1 MNNALYSRSSG
12 QGPDLVLLHGL
23 FGQGTNLRSVA
34 RSLEADFRVHCLDLP
49 DHGRSAWLDTASLA
63 AYAAAVHSWMDQHEL
78 KAAHLLGHSLGG
90 KVAMELAL
98 TEPARVG
105 KLVVADMAPVTYA
118 EHHQVILDALQ
129 QVAAQ
134 GCQTRAEAQA
144 MLGEVIEDPGVVG
157 YLLMSLERAAEN
169 GVYQWRFN
177 LASLAE
183 AYGRL
188 REAPTEAAPFK
199 GHVLIVKGS
208 ESAYIQASHEPEIQ
222 RRFPCSQLVTVNQA
236 GHWLHIDQPEAFNG
250 AVRDFLLAEAGCCL
264 LYTSPSPRDLL
275 KSRMPSSA

>member
-1 MNNALYSRSSG
+1 MNNALYTRSSG

-34 RSLEADFRVHCLDLP
+34 RALEADFRVHCLDLP

-63 AYAAAVHSWMDQHEL
+63 TYAAAVRGWMDQHEL
-78 KAAHLLGHSLGG
+78 TATHILGHSLGG

-98 TEPARVG
+98 TEPARVA

-134 GCQTRAEAQA
+134 GCHTRAEAEA
-144 MLGEVIEDPGVVG
+144 LLGEVVDDPGVVG
-157 YLLMSLERAAEN
+157 YLLMSLERGADSE
-169 GVYQWRFN
+169 VYQWRFN
-177 LASLAE
+177 LAGLAE
-183 AYGRL
+183 GYGRL
-188 REAPTEAAPFK
+188 REAPTEAAPFQ
-199 GHVLIVKGS
+199 GQTLFLKGS

-222 RRFPCSQLVTVNQA
+222 RRFPRSQLVTVNQA
-236 GHWLHIDQPEAFNG
+236 GHWLHIDQPAAFNS
-250 AVRDFLLAEAGCCL
+250 AVRDFLLAEAG
-264 LYTSPSPRDLL
+264 
-275 KSRMPSSA
+275 